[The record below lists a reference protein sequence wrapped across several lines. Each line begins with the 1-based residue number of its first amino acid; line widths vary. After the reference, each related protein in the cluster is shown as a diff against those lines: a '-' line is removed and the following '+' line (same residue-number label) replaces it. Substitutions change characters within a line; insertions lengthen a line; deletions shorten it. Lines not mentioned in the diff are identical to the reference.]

1 MEGCLMPKNKS
12 LLQKKKAKK
21 KHSIGEQFY
30 LRSMKFRY
38 FNV

>member
-12 LLQKKKAKK
+12 LLQKEKQK

-30 LRSMKFRY
+30 LRFMKFRY
-38 FNV
+38 FYV